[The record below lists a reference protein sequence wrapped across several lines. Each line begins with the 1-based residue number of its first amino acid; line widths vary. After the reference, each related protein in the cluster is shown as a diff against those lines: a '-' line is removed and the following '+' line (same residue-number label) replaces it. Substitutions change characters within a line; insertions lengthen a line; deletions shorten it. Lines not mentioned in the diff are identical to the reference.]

1 MSRGISFFAN
11 TPLAV
16 SLLTTLAIAATEVPL
31 WASLFS
37 FLFVGWRFLFE
48 KYGMYKLS
56 PKITP
61 IFGLMFFLIVYVQH
75 RTIFGQEE
83 SITILIGL
91 TSITILNYAVERDL
105 LFMVLLGFLMLV
117 LKSVF
122 SLDFVWVVPALVSY
136 FGLWMTLLS
145 NTRVKRSRYVM
156 KAMLKSVPAL
166 IILFVAFPRFVLFQV
181 NRTVKQAPLSGFN
194 EELSPGRFSEI
205 ANSDEMVFRA
215 QFANTEHID
224 GEQLYWRG
232 SVLVNSNGLIW
243 TKGITQRKVISYVQP
258 ANKAKVMYEVI
269 LEPNKTVRNIF
280 ALDAPVKV
288 RSAEAFSEWSHSVFM
303 FANTSDQRIQYEGEA
318 SFGQERV
325 LLEDP
330 VSDIKYL
337 KTTELPPKSREWVQN
352 IKNKYSSIDE
362 RLKALTSFFE
372 RPGFIYTL
380 KPGTYGNDLDEFL
393 FVRKKGYCEHYAAAF
408 ATLARAL
415 EIPSRVVIG
424 YQGGYYNALSD
435 FWKISQRDAHAWVEV
450 GVSGAWRR
458 VDPTALVSPLRITLG
473 STEYFSMNEV
483 DQMLFSKDKRFNSV
497 TAFQKF
503 YRGAMAVV
511 DSLNYS
517 WTIFLLNYDMQ
528 AQIEILKDLR
538 FNWVFLFISVVII
551 LGIIFFITRKKA
563 ANRNSRHE
571 LYRLYMD
578 IESWGQKNQVAFDIN
593 ATPKEVLSG
602 LAAKF
607 PEYKEFLV
615 NFEKQYEQLVY
626 QERSQNL
633 NVAGLI
639 KEWDALTKRRKH
651 A

>member
-1 MSRGISFFAN
+1 VSRGVSFFAN

-37 FLFVGWRFLFE
+37 FLFVAWRFLHE

-61 IFGLMFFLIVYVQH
+61 IFGLMFFIIVYVQH
-75 RTIFGQEE
+75 RTVFGQEE

-91 TSITILNYAVERDL
+91 TSITILNYAAERDL

-122 SLDFVWVVPALVSY
+122 SLDFIWVLPALVSY

-145 NTRVKRSRYVM
+145 NNKVKRSRYVM
-156 KAMLKSVPAL
+156 NAMLKSVPAL
-166 IILFVAFPRFVLFQV
+166 VILFVAFPRFVLFQV
-181 NRTVKQAPLSGFN
+181 NRAVKQSALSGFN

-215 QFANTEHID
+215 QFANTERID
-224 GEQLYWRG
+224 SEKLYWRG
-232 SVLVNSNGLIW
+232 SVLNVSNGLIW
-243 TKGITQRKVISYVQP
+243 TKGITQRKVVSYVQP
-258 ANKAKVMYEVI
+258 ANKSKVLYEVI
-269 LEPNKTVRNIF
+269 LEPNRSVRNIF
-280 ALDAPVKV
+280 ALDSPVKIK
-288 RSAEAFSEWSHSVFM
+288 SAEAYTEWSHLVYL
-303 FANTSDQRIQYEGEA
+303 FANPSDQRIQYEGEA

-325 LLEDP
+325 LIDDPTEDT
-330 VSDIKYL
+330 KYL
-337 KTTELPPKSREWVQN
+337 KTTALPPRSREWVQN
-352 IKNKYSSIDE
+352 VKGKFSSADE

-372 RPGFIYTL
+372 KPGFIYTL

-415 EIPSRVVIG
+415 EIPARVVIG
-424 YQGGYYNALSD
+424 YQGGYYNELSD
-435 FWKISQRDAHAWVEV
+435 FWKVSQRDAHAWVEV
-450 GVSGAWRR
+450 GISGAWRR
-458 VDPTALVSPLRITLG
+458 IDPTALVSPLRITLG
-473 STEYFSMNEV
+473 STDYFSMNEV
-483 DQMLFSKDKRFNSV
+483 DQMLFSKDRNFNKA
-497 TAFQKF
+497 TAVQTFF
-503 YRGAMAVV
+503 RGAMAIV

-528 AQIEILKDLR
+528 AQIEILKDLK
-538 FNWVFLFISVVII
+538 FNWVFLFITVLFVLGVV
-551 LGIIFFITRKKA
+551 FFITRRKA
-563 ANRNSRHE
+563 SSRDTRHD
-571 LYRLYMD
+571 LYKLYME
-578 IESWGQKNQVAFDIN
+578 IESWGAKNQVTFGVN
-593 ATPKEVLSG
+593 ATPKEVITG
-602 LAAKF
+602 VAAKF
-607 PEYKEFLV
+607 PEYKEFLM

-626 QERSQNL
+626 QERPQNL
-633 NVAGLI
+633 NINSLT
-639 KEWDALTKRRKH
+639 KEWESLMKRRKH